1 MEEQGDQGL
10 ALLTHRDPKSPLAE
24 AYRSLRTSLIFS
36 TSEGAPRVLQLT
48 SATPSEGKTTSA
60 VSVATAFAQTGSTVL
75 IIDCDLRNP
84 SLHQAFVVP
93 NTEGLSN
100 YLVGDITPADIA
112 KPTQVTRLFM
122 IPSGP
127 LPPNPVELL
136 SSAKMVDLLSAAQER
151 FDYVI
156 LDSPPVIG
164 LADALVIANLA
175 QATVFVVAAGSTR
188 IGPME
193 GSAKRLRAANA
204 KLIGALLVKVGQT
217 GRGYGYGYGYDYHY
231 SYSYGQGAS
240 HPRLPERAST

>member
-1 MEEQGDQGL
+1 MVGLEDQSL

-36 TSEGAPRVLQLT
+36 TSEGAPRVLQVT
-48 SATPSEGKTTSA
+48 SAAPSEGKTTSA

-84 SLHQAFVVP
+84 SLQQVFAVP
-93 NTEGLSN
+93 NTDGLTN

-112 KPTQVTRLFM
+112 RPTQVTRLFM

-156 LDSPPVIG
+156 LDGPPVIG

-175 QATVFVVAAGSTR
+175 QATVFVATAGATR
-188 IGPME
+188 IGAME

-204 KLIGALLVKVGQT
+204 KLIGAVLVKVGQASH
-217 GRGYGYGYGYDYHY
+217 GYGYDYHY
-231 SYSYGQGAS
+231 SYSYGHGAS
-240 HPRLPERAST
+240 QAKLPDRASS